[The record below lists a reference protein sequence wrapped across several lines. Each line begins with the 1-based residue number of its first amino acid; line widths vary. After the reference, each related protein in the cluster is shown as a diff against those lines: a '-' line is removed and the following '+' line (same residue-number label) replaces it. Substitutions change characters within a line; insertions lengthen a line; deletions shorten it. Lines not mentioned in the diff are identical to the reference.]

1 MSASLL
7 PYRRLALAAALAL
20 SVPMAGP
27 ALSAPPAAPA
37 ASAPAASAPVGPS
50 TDIVATVDG
59 DVISNADVASRTR
72 FFALST
78 GTALTPDVMNRLHP
92 QITRQLIDE
101 RLRLQ
106 EIQRRRIVVSDKQIA
121 DAIHEIEQRNN
132 MAPGTLRKRLIAD
145 GAGMRTLIDQIRVQ
159 LGWTQVLRQ
168 QLGERTQVID
178 QDIDDRMRTQ
188 QQQQGKPE
196 YHLFEIFIPVDDPS
210 HAAEAERFAN
220 IVIAQLRAGA
230 SFQVTAAQF
239 SQSQTAL
246 QGGDV
251 GWVQENQIDPEVLR
265 VAQQMP
271 VGAVSNPVKV
281 PGGFSIVAL
290 AGRREIGRDPATMVS
305 LRQMFL
311 PFATPLIADAPTE
324 QQRQILEKAR
334 SIGAGIH
341 SCDAMEEAAKA
352 NNSTRPTNP
361 GDLRLERM
369 TPPAFRQL
377 LATLPFDRTSQ
388 PIISNDGIAIVI
400 VCSREQKDMATL
412 SKDDV
417 RGQLISERVELLSR
431 QVQRDLRRRA
441 HINERGA
448 GGV

>member
-7 PYRRLALAAALAL
+7 SYRRLALAAVLAL

-27 ALSAPPAAPA
+27 ALSAPPVTHAAPA
-37 ASAPAASAPVGPS
+37 PAVGAS

-59 DVISNADVASRTR
+59 DVISNADVANRTR

-106 EIQRRRIVVSDKQIA
+106 EIQRRRIVISDKQIA

-132 MAPGTLRKRLIAD
+132 MAPGTLRQRLIAD

-168 QLGERTQVID
+168 QLGERVQITE
-178 QDIDDRMRTQ
+178 QDIDDRTRTLLL
-188 QQQQGKPE
+188 QQGKPE
-196 YHLFEIFIPVDDPS
+196 YHLFEIFIAVDDPS

-230 SFQVTAAQF
+230 PFQVAAAQF

-246 QGGDV
+246 QGGDL
-251 GWVQENQIDPEVLR
+251 GWVQENQIDPDVLR
-265 VAQQMP
+265 IAQQMP
-271 VGAVSNPVKV
+271 VGAISNAVKV
-281 PGGFSIVAL
+281 PGGFSVVAL
-290 AGRREIGRDPATMVS
+290 VGRREIGRDPAIMIS

-311 PFATPLIADAPTE
+311 PFATPLVAEAPTD
-324 QQRQILEKAR
+324 QQRQIMEKAR
-334 SIGAGIH
+334 SIGAGVH

-352 NNSTRPTNP
+352 NNSTRQTNP
-361 GDLRLERM
+361 GELRLDRI
-369 TPPAFRQL
+369 TPPAFREL
-377 LATLPFDRTSQ
+377 LATLPFDHTSQ
-388 PIISNDGIAIVI
+388 PIVSNDGIAIII
-400 VCSREQKDMATL
+400 VCSREQKDMAKL
-412 SKDDV
+412 SKEDV
-417 RGQLISERVELLSR
+417 RGQLISERIELLSR

-441 HINERGA
+441 HIDERGV